1 MGILKV
7 GAGALSSV
15 LADQWREYFYCPS
28 MEEDVLVTKGA
39 KRQGQRNYNT
49 KGSDNLISNGS
60 IIAVNEGQCMI
71 IVDQGAIVEV
81 CAEAGEFVYDS
92 SSEPSIFY
100 GSLKESIVASF
111 KQFAKRVGFAGD
123 TAKDQRIY
131 YFNTKEILGN
141 KYGTANPVPFRVVDQ
156 NIGLDIDI
164 AIRCHGEYAYKIVDP
179 ILFYKNICG
188 NVEADYTRDKIDS
201 QLKSEMLT
209 ALQPAFGKIS
219 DMGIRY
225 SALPGHT
232 MELAKVLNEVL
243 AENWA
248 KRYGI
253 EISSIG
259 VNSVKAPEED
269 EKMIKELQKNAVF
282 RNPGMAAA
290 HLTSAQADAMKAAAS
305 NTSTGPMMAFAGMNM
320 ANNAGGINTNTLFQM
335 ASEQQA
341 AVPAGGAGAAVAP
354 GQARP
359 AGAGIPAGA
368 ASAQND
374 SWTCSCGQAGNTGKF
389 CMGCGKQKE
398 EPKKT
403 WTCVCGTENSG
414 KFCVNCGKQKPEED
428 NFWICS
434 CGSKNKGKFC
444 GECGKKKPAGVPLYK
459 CDKCGWEPEDPKNP
473 PKFCPECGDPFGDED
488 IQNK

>member
-7 GAGALSSV
+7 GAGAVSSV

-28 MEEDVLVTKGA
+28 LEEDVLVTKGV
-39 KRQGQRNYNT
+39 KRSSKISFNT
-49 KGSDNLISNGS
+49 KGSDNLITNGS
-60 IIAVNEGQCMI
+60 IIAVNEGQCMM

-92 SSEPSIFY
+92 STEPSIFY
-100 GSLKESIVASF
+100 GSLKDSIVGTF
-111 KQFAKRVGFAGD
+111 KQFAKRVTLGGD
-123 TAKDQRIY
+123 TGKDQRIY

-164 AIRCHGEYAYKIVDP
+164 SIRCHGEYAYRIMDP

-188 NVEADYTRDKIDS
+188 NIEADYTRDQIDS

-219 DMGIRY
+219 AMGIRY

-232 MELAKVLNEVL
+232 MELANALNEVL

-269 EKMIKELQKNAVF
+269 EKMIKELQRNAVF

-320 ANNAGGINTNTLFQM
+320 AAGAGGINAGQLFQM
-335 ASEQQA
+335 AGNQQMANPQPAAPVAPAQA
-341 AVPAGGAGAAVAP
+341 ANGWNCSCGQTANEGKFCTNCGKPKPVAGGF
-354 GQARP
+354 
-359 AGAGIPAGA
+359 
-368 ASAQND
+368 
-374 SWTCSCGQAGNTGKF
+374 WTCSCGTQ
-389 CMGCGKQKE
+389 
-398 EPKKT
+398 
-403 WTCVCGTENSG
+403 
-414 KFCVNCGKQKPEED
+414 
-428 NFWICS
+428 
-434 CGSKNKGKFC
+434 NKGKFC
-444 GECGKKKPAGVPLYK
+444 MECGTKKPADALLYK
-459 CDKCGWEPEDPKNP
+459 CDKCGWEPEDPKKP
-473 PKFCPECGDPFGDED
+473 PKFCPQCGDPFTDAD
-488 IQNK
+488 IK